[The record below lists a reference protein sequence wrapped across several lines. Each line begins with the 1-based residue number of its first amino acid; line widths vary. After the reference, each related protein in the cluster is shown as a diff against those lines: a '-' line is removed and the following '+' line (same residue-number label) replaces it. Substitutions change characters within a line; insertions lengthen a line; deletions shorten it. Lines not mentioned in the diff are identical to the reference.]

1 MQELLTIYEFLFG
14 NPHGVT
20 MSLLPLLAGVAIGGK
35 LLGGLAKGIF
45 GKSRAKRQQRRFAA
59 DRRKAEAGLA
69 DIEKNRQ
76 KVINPYDNVK
86 DLSSLAKDLTGNMS
100 NPMASLSVSTAGA
113 EMQAEQ
119 ADIALAN
126 TLDTLRATGAG
137 AGGAT
142 ALAQAALQSKKGIS
156 ASIEKQEASNEKL
169 RAKGEEQLQGRQN
182 QEQVRLQNTQLSEGK
197 RTQQAD
203 VYGRKYKFEK
213 QEARDNDKIDDLR
226 HLRDDAKDREIGA
239 YNANTRMGSTFGN
252 ISRSISGAAS
262 DGFQAV
268 VGGAFDAE
276 APEG

>member
-142 ALAQAALQSKKGIS
+142 ALAQVALQRRRAITRQTKPRASKITKY
-156 ASIEKQEASNEKL
+156 SII
-169 RAKGEEQLQGRQN
+169 R
-182 QEQVRLQNTQLSEGK
+182 
-197 RTQQAD
+197 
-203 VYGRKYKFEK
+203 RKK
-213 QEARDNDKIDDLR
+213 N
-226 HLRDDAKDREIGA
+226 
-239 YNANTRMGSTFGN
+239 ST
-252 ISRSISGAAS
+252 S
-262 DGFQAV
+262 
-268 VGGAFDAE
+268 
-276 APEG
+276 